1 MFPKR
6 HFPSEPGCGILSL
19 MGNKDKGKK
28 ETKKQ
33 PKPKP
38 KAEPTKREVFTPAP
52 QK

>member
-1 MFPKR
+1 
-6 HFPSEPGCGILSL
+6 

-28 ETKKQ
+28 ETKKA

-38 KAEPTKREVFTPAP
+38 KPEPGRREVFTPAP